1 MCEYS
6 SARAKCTPQESHNNV
21 ENACHRKASNAGS
34 TKWNKTGQAI
44 IWQFKQIMHVVT
56 FTWGRQSEMQTGWN
70 TNDLRSTLAKNWSHL
85 TRWMFC
91 ESLVLAKATS
101 PIRSW
106 ARFDVA
112 EYCSLNFGTLGRGPP
127 QCFAV
132 PLSMM
137 MMITESLQQ
146 SGKGY
151 FPDICTMK
159 LVSTLFNTS
168 VYQDCRQLQIL
179 YKVRQGMLCLQC
191 FQHSIIWESCAPISW
206 WGGLRNVM

>member
-85 TRWMFC
+85 TRWIF
-91 ESLVLAKATS
+91 LRK
-101 PIRSW
+101 P
-106 ARFDVA
+106 
-112 EYCSLNFGTLGRGPP
+112 GPG
-127 QCFAV
+127 
-132 PLSMM
+132 
-137 MMITESLQQ
+137 Q
-146 SGKGY
+146 SD
-151 FPDICTMK
+151 FTNQI
-159 LVSTLFNTS
+159 LSTLW
-168 VYQDCRQLQIL
+168 RRWIL
-179 YKVRQGMLCLQC
+179 FFELWHTGARPSPVLCSPFEHDDDDNWVIAAKWKRVFPRYMYYEACFDTVQHQC
-191 FQHSIIWESCAPISW
+191 LPR
-206 WGGLRNVM
+206 L